1 MKISQE
7 EIEAAYKV
15 FERDCSAPPTFF
27 SIAAALQAVGTVRHE
42 RKARKKA
49 KREVEHT
56 NAKPSITD
64 DEIETALVMFQNG
77 HPANSAKVNMRNAL
91 EAAYCVRK
99 ARKKAK
105 QQANATVGNIDR
117 KLSPFWENAVM
128 RGCSQCGNKRCP
140 RSMGEQFVCTN
151 SNEPDQVPKMQTGK
165 SVAQMEYEEREAA
178 LRKLG
183 SAIAREFPGV
193 SG

>member
-1 MKISQE
+1 MIVSQQ
-7 EIEAAYKV
+7 EIEAAYIAHQNSDG
-15 FERDCSAPPTFF
+15 FERDRLEA
-27 SIAAALQAVGTVRHE
+27 
-42 RKARKKA
+42 
-49 KREVEHT
+49 
-56 NAKPSITD
+56 
-64 DEIETALVMFQNG
+64 
-77 HPANSAKVNMRNAL
+77 AL
-91 EAAYCVRK
+91 EAAYRVRK

-183 SAIAREFPGV
+183 AAIAREFLGV